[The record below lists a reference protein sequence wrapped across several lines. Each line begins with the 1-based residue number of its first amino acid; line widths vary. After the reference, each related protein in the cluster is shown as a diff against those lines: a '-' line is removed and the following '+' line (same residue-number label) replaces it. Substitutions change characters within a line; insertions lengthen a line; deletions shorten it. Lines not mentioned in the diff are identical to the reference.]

1 MSFDPE
7 HFNVAAENIAAQIYK
22 ADGEVLGCIG
32 DLVASFENEDTDS
45 AQQSLL
51 TLDTRAKAA
60 YMAAAA
66 FQRAIAEMN
75 HTFTV

>member
-7 HFNVAAENIAAQIYK
+7 HFNTAAENIAAQIYK

-32 DLVASFENEDTDS
+32 DLVASFNIEDMDS
-45 AQQSLL
+45 AQEALV

-75 HTFTV
+75 HTFCS

>member
-1 MSFDPE
+1 MFFDPE

-22 ADGEVLGCIG
+22 DDGEVLGCIG
-32 DLVASFENEDTDS
+32 DLVASFDNEDLDT
-45 AQQSLL
+45 AQESLVI
-51 TLDTRAKAA
+51 LDTRAKAA

-75 HTFTV
+75 QTFTG

>member
-1 MSFDPE
+1 MSFDSE
-7 HFNVAAENIAAQIYK
+7 HFNVAAENMAAQIYK

-32 DLVASFENEDTDS
+32 DLVASFDNEDMDS
-45 AQQSLL
+45 AREALV

-66 FQRAIAEMN
+66 FQSAIAEMN
-75 HTFTV
+75 RTFCS